1 MSAKYIFRLDDAT
14 AYLNPAKWNLIEKIF
29 DEHNIYPIVAV
40 TPDNK
45 DEELMYH
52 SMDSN
57 FWEKVRKWDKKGWNI
72 AMHGYQHLY
81 HPSNKKDSIVP
92 FYNRSEF
99 TGLSLEIQ
107 REKIRSSL
115 ALFYRNNIEPKIWI
129 APSHSFDKNTLKAL
143 EAETDIKIVS
153 DGIAIYPYRYEGMN
167 YIPQQLWDIKL
178 KSIGIWTICL
188 HPDTMTMDQITD
200 LQEKLKDTRI
210 SNNLILINDVV
221 FQSDQKNLINFFY
234 KLYFLFRFRISRYF
248 SLLKDIVTRIFRR

>member
-1 MSAKYIFRLDDAT
+1 
-14 AYLNPAKWNLIEKIF
+14 
-29 DEHNIYPIVAV
+29 
-40 TPDNK
+40 
-45 DEELMYH
+45 
-52 SMDSN
+52 
-57 FWEKVRKWDKKGWNI
+57 
-72 AMHGYQHLY
+72 MHGYQHLY

-107 REKIRSSL
+107 REKIRVHLHYS
-115 ALFYRNNIEPKIWI
+115 IEIILSQKYGL
-129 APSHSFDKNTLKAL
+129 PSHSFDKNTIKAL

-167 YIPQQLWDIKL
+167 YIPQQLDIKL

-221 FQSDQKNLINFFY
+221 FQSDQKTLLIFSINFIFY
-234 KLYFLFRFRISRYF
+234 SVLEYRGILAYLRTSSPAFLEGDILHKNITDILNSTKKNNVLHVFLIVKS
-248 SLLKDIVTRIFRR
+248 SLSNYYKNDN